1 MIGVFF
7 NGVLHPLRPD
17 GQYRECGLLGY
28 FENKKENRPALLE
41 ARQHAYGVFCEGLLE
56 TVACQHFPS
65 FIEGN

>member
-17 GQYRECGLLGY
+17 RQYRECGLLGY

-41 ARQHAYGVFCEGLLE
+41 ARQCAEGFHE
-56 TVACQHFPS
+56 FTVTGQ
-65 FIEGN
+65 EGI